1 MKYYTRKKLTYEYI
15 NSINTLWGG
24 NKMSR
29 FYCRDEELRKLNKR
43 YENGKFECVVIY
55 GRRRVGKTALINEFC
70 KDKPTIFFSALNTTG
85 KENLEALSKAIMSFE
100 RPNAESSPEFT
111 TYDAALDELTALS
124 KEQRI
129 VFVIDEYP
137 YLAKAKPAI
146 SAMLQHIIDHKW
158 TESQMYLIL
167 CGSSMSF
174 MESQV
179 LGKESPL
186 YGRRTAQFKI
196 MPLDY
201 RETAVFHPNLSEED
215 NALIYGI
222 TGGVPHY
229 INKLDVRDS
238 VDEALMENLFD
249 RSSYLYEE
257 PANLLKQEL
266 REPAIYNAIIKAIAE
281 GASRLNDITTK
292 VGEENSVVAKYLKTL
307 IDLGIVKKKRRS
319 QRNRA
324 KNDLSSGGQF
334 FRFWYRFV
342 PVNASAI
349 DSGRIAKT
357 YPHAVK
363 QYFPDYMGLIFE
375 KMCQDYLLYYANDLP
390 IELSEIGQWWGT
402 DPQKRSRSRSTLSE
416 RRLRAMTISLAPA
429 NTVMKNR
436 FGRTGTDSGIC
447 SSLWERNKLPLL
459 HFLERRIYGRTT
471 SGTGTRR
478 STAAYPCRYF

>member
-229 INKLDVRDS
+229 INKLVTPLRIGLMPS
-238 VDEALMENLFD
+238 LVSTCAYRSLISRVDMVSPDDYF
-249 RSSYLYEE
+249 SS
-257 PANLLKQEL
+257 NTC
-266 REPAIYNAIIKAIAE
+266 AIASLSPR
-281 GASRLNDITTK
+281 ARRLSMTFI
-292 VGEENSVVAKYLKTL
+292 
-307 IDLGIVKKKRRS
+307 R
-319 QRNRA
+319 
-324 KNDLSSGGQF
+324 
-334 FRFWYRFV
+334 
-342 PVNASAI
+342 
-349 DSGRIAKT
+349 
-357 YPHAVK
+357 
-363 QYFPDYMGLIFE
+363 
-375 KMCQDYLLYYANDLP
+375 C
-390 IELSEIGQWWGT
+390 SEIAGM
-402 DPQKRSRSRSTLSE
+402 PISST
-416 RRLRAMTISLAPA
+416 
-429 NTVMKNR
+429 
-436 FGRTGTDSGIC
+436 
-447 SSLWERNKLPLL
+447 SSPKKP
-459 HFLERRIYGRTT
+459 RTT
-471 SGTGTRR
+471 SLWASFSEMPRDSR
-478 STAAYPCRYF
+478 